1 MASETASTGLAD
13 RYASALFELA
23 EEKGVLD
30 QVAGDLRDLKAM
42 IAESA
47 DFRRFVESPVLSREE
62 QVKGVTALA
71 EKAGMQDLTRHFL
84 GLAASNRRLFA
95 RPGFSGGFLAK
106 LAAMRGEMTADV
118 VSAKPLTDAQRD
130 ALAASLKQ
138 ATGKDVALP
147 TAVDPALIGGLVVR
161 VGSRMIDNSLR
172 TKLQRLQLAMKG
184 VG

>member
-30 QVAGDLRDLKAM
+30 QVAGDLRDLKTM

-47 DFRRFVESPVLSREE
+47 DFRRFVESPVLSRAE

-71 EKAGMQDLTRHFL
+71 EKAGMQGITRNFL

-95 RPGFSGGFLAK
+95 LPGIINGFLAK
-106 LAAMRGEMTADV
+106 LAALRGEVTADV

-138 ATGKDVALP
+138 ATGKDVALT
-147 TAVDPALIGGLVVR
+147 TAVDPALIGGLIVR